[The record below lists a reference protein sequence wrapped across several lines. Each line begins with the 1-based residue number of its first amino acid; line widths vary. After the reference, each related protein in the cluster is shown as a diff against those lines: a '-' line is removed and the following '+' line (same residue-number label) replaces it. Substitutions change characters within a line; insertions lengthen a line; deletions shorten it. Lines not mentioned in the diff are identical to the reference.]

1 MKMLEQQELQEQLQ
15 QMKIS
20 NSINQQLQQ
29 INGQNNLIPTASLQ
43 QNVQPL
49 SLLLFILLQ
58 AKVNLS

>member
-1 MKMLEQQELQEQLQ
+1 MKMLEQQDLQEQLQ

-29 INGQNNLIPTASLQ
+29 INGQNNHIATASLQ

>member
-29 INGQNNLIPTASLQ
+29 INGQNNHIATASLL